1 MATPKSEGFQLYEKL
16 HNMEQNTEAIYDQL
30 ADLKKILNGIR
41 TATSI
46 IAGIFVFSIAM
57 AFLMSAMA
65 SSHI

>member
-30 ADLKKILNGIR
+30 ADLKILNGIR